1 MAAGVESVLGF
12 IQGGVFFAVLIYAHQ
27 GGKTGNR

>member
-1 MAAGVESVLGF
+1 L